1 MTYPSSASRRSVL
14 GQFEGLQPQLVR
26 GTHWRLE
33 VLPQCALLPNLLL
46 KQADLHPLNEG
57 YCEGVE
63 QCLPVE
69 TDTESH
75 SELTTLCDTLLEMVP
90 FRSEVGYNT

>member
-1 MTYPSSASRRSVL
+1 MMI
-14 GQFEGLQPQLVR
+14 QPQLIKRV
-26 GTHWRLE
+26 HWRLE
-33 VLPQCALLPNLLL
+33 VLPQCNLLPNLLQ

-69 TDTESH
+69 TDTETH
-75 SELTTLCDTLLEMVP
+75 SELTTLCDTLFEKLV
-90 FRSEVGYNT
+90 F